1 MADEFEKYNL
11 VNSIIT
17 PDEVFD
23 AIGASLDKDAGTH
36 FVYTCPYH
44 TDDLP
49 SLNINKST
57 GQFNCFACNNKGS
70 GAYGAAKYYLF
81 QTEGHKPSPLSVITF
96 LSEINNR
103 VEQFRYLFSVRV
115 QREYDHTQDK
125 RKSFTQRSKIE
136 NPMDVL
142 LARHKNWTPEQSAI
156 YIDGIMNNM
165 PDELLLQ
172 LIDKKKHKEMY
183 EESDEFLS
191 LLGD

>member
-1 MADEFEKYNL
+1 MSEGFEKYNL
-11 VNSIIT
+11 INAVVT

-23 AIGASLDKDAGTH
+23 AIGATLDKDAGTH

-57 GQFNCFACNNKGS
+57 GQFNCFGCDNKGS
-70 GAYGAAKYYLF
+70 GAYGAAKHYLF
-81 QTEGHKPSPLSVITF
+81 KTEGHKPSPLSVITF
-96 LSEINNR
+96 LSEINPK
-103 VEQFRYLFSVRV
+103 VEQYRYLFSVRV

-125 RKSFTQRSKIE
+125 RKSFSNRSKHT
-136 NPMDVL
+136 NPMDAL
-142 LARHKNWTPEQSAI
+142 IARHKEWTPEQSAI
-156 YIDGIMNNM
+156 FIDGIMNNL

-172 LIDKKKHKEMY
+172 LIDKKKHQELY
-183 EESDEFLS
+183 EESDQFLS

>member
-11 VNSIIT
+11 VNSVVS

-23 AIGASLDKDAGTH
+23 AIGATLDKDAGTH

-57 GQFNCFACNNKGS
+57 GDFNCFGCDNKGR
-70 GAYGAAKYYLF
+70 GAYGAARHYLF
-81 QTEGHKPSPLSVITF
+81 KTDGHKPSPLSIITF
-96 LSEINNR
+96 LSEINPR

-115 QREYDHTQDK
+115 QREYDHDQDK
-125 RKSFTQRSKIE
+125 RKIFGQRSKII

-142 LARHKNWTPEQSAI
+142 FARHKNWTPEQSAI
-156 YIDGIMNNM
+156 YIDGIMHNM

-172 LIDKKKHKEMY
+172 LIDKKKHKEMF
-183 EESDEFLS
+183 EESNEFLS
-191 LLGD
+191 LLND